1 VNKFLRLGLL
11 CLPLCACV
19 DLPGST
25 ATAHDRYGLQA
36 AQTDSAECEAGST
49 ALTLM
54 ISSVGAGL
62 DSDRVARRNV
72 SSGEISYLQGVR
84 WAESAGQLVEQ
95 QLALDLECRG
105 YTVSTSHHR
114 RLSRNRLEC
123 ELRAFNLLQGNGQDA
138 AEVKLSCSY
147 LQVANQTDV
156 LIKTDQRSTLQ
167 TWSAEDAIAAIRSA
181 YKAAANDIL
190 GQLP

>member
-1 VNKFLRLGLL
+1 VNKILRLGLL

-25 ATAHDRYGLQA
+25 ASTHDRYGLQA
-36 AQTDSAECEAGST
+36 AQPDSAQCEAGST
-49 ALTLM
+49 AITLV
-54 ISSVGAGL
+54 ISSVGTGL
-62 DSDRVARRNV
+62 DSNRVARRNV

-84 WAESAGQLVEQ
+84 WAESAGKLVEQ
-95 QLALDLECRG
+95 QLALDLECNG

-123 ELRAFNLLQGNGQDA
+123 ELRAFNLLQTENQDE

-147 LQVANQTDV
+147 LQVANQNEV
-156 LIKTDQRSTLQ
+156 LLKTDQRSTLP
-167 TWSAEDAIAAIRSA
+167 TWSADAAIAAIRTA

-190 GQLP
+190 RQLP